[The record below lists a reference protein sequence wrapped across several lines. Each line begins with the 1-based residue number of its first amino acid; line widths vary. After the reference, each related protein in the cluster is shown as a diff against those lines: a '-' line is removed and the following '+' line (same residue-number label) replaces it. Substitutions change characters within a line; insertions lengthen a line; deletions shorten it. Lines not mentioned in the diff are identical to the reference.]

1 MMAFPR
7 ISRLCAFALVVFFL
21 TSAAAEEITVA
32 AAADLQFAFKDIA
45 ARFENDTGNSIK
57 LVFGS
62 SGNFTNQIKNGA
74 PFDMFF
80 SADIG
85 YPRQLET
92 DGLVEP
98 GTLYHY
104 ANGKIVLWARKGSN
118 VAVDHGL
125 KLVLER
131 AISKIAIANPQHA
144 PYGRAAVAALRHEGI
159 YEQVQGKLVLG
170 ENISQTAQFVETG
183 NADVGIVALSL
194 VLAPA
199 MQGKGKY
206 WLIPESWYPAIE
218 QVCVTLKS
226 SHHKQVAQQF
236 LAYLKKPEIARLMQ
250 VYGFVVPKA
259 GTVAN

>member
-1 MMAFPR
+1 MIGFRR
-7 ISRLCAFALVVFFL
+7 ISRLFAFLSVLCLL
-21 TSAAAEEITVA
+21 TSVAAEEITVA

-45 ARFENDTGNSIK
+45 DRFEKDTGNSIK

-104 ANGKIVLWARKGSN
+104 ANGKIVLWARQGSTI
-118 VAVDHGL
+118 AVDRGL
-125 KLVLER
+125 KLLLDR

-144 PYGRAAVAALRHEGI
+144 PYG
-159 YEQVQGKLVLG
+159 
-170 ENISQTAQFVETG
+170 
-183 NADVGIVALSL
+183 
-194 VLAPA
+194 
-199 MQGKGKY
+199 
-206 WLIPESWYPAIE
+206 
-218 QVCVTLKS
+218 
-226 SHHKQVAQQF
+226 
-236 LAYLKKPEIARLMQ
+236 
-250 VYGFVVPKA
+250 
-259 GTVAN
+259 